1 MFSELPPMIPSFL
14 VLNIP
19 MNLLQSRNRVR
30 QRAPRFREFH
40 LHSTKR
46 NSSSLVGARWDIRF
60 RRQLGEIYQDNLQRR
75 EENLNK
81 RCHSKDG
88 VAFFVLEI
96 SRYAQR
102 RFPGYSHRQ
111 LRGFRREEHTAA
123 HVLCLSESVGQVAQN
138 MSKKACETNRK
149 RSMSVGIAGEAVS
162 CTSKNTKNQLQSTNK
177 ICYYLSYEHKCIS
190 DANTGGQIRQ
200 WKRKPHTLF

>member
-1 MFSELPPMIPSFL
+1 MQSRYGIGCYLHSIAKL
-14 VLNIP
+14 LNISKIS
-19 MNLLQSRNRVR
+19 NNSTDIILFRSYFRIFYVVR
-30 QRAPRFREFH
+30 
-40 LHSTKR
+40 
-46 NSSSLVGARWDIRF
+46 D
-60 RRQLGEIYQDNLQRR
+60 LGY
-75 EENLNK
+75 
-81 RCHSKDG
+81 
-88 VAFFVLEI
+88 
-96 SRYAQR
+96 
-102 RFPGYSHRQ
+102 PHRQ

-123 HVLCLSESVGQVAQN
+123 HVLCLFEPVGRVAQN

-200 WKRKPHTLF
+200 WKRKPHNLF

>member
-1 MFSELPPMIPSFL
+1 MIILFKKISIGYFRIFHIYIYIFIKEFSKYYSFKL
-14 VLNIP
+14 LN
-19 MNLLQSRNRVR
+19 NLFWNFPYKQN
-30 QRAPRFREFH
+30 
-40 LHSTKR
+40 
-46 NSSSLVGARWDIRF
+46 
-60 RRQLGEIYQDNLQRR
+60 
-75 EENLNK
+75 
-81 RCHSKDG
+81 
-88 VAFFVLEI
+88 VAV
-96 SRYAQR
+96 
-102 RFPGYSHRQ
+102 PDYSHRQ

-123 HVLCLSESVGQVAQN
+123 HVLCLFEPVGRVAQN

-200 WKRKPHTLF
+200 WKRKPHILF